1 MVKLYHNN
9 TKEMIAMA
17 NNISARDMKITY
29 HGQFRLAER
38 EDITTKADRQR
49 LAFNARYKGEK
60 LTRGECMRRGW
71 SLHIHSSKLY
81 MVYKNCVFVFV
92 GKNRRTL
99 ATVIPMAA

>member
-1 MVKLYHNN
+1 
-9 TKEMIAMA
+9 MA

-99 ATVIPMAA
+99 ATVIPMVA